1 MLETMHAEPRSSLE
15 NDFGFNDADFAW
27 VCAQALRWAGL
38 QLTPTKRSLVHNR
51 LVRRLRHLRLSSF
64 LAYRKVVEDDAVE
77 RQQFINA
84 LTTHVTSFFREAH
97 HFEVLAPLAARAT
110 GGLRVWSAACSSGE
124 EPYTIASVLSEHLPA
139 AAVAQSAIFATDI
152 DTDVIR
158 TGTAGIYPVEAVEAI
173 DERYRRHFER
183 GLGRNTGTA
192 RAKAHL
198 RQLITFRQ
206 LNLFEPWPNAM
217 ANLDVIFCRNA
228 LIYFDRDRQESL
240 VRRFVD
246 ALKVGGTLF
255 LGHSES
261 PPASELRI
269 RPSNRTAFTKV
280 SP

>member
-1 MLETMHAEPRSSLE
+1 MQPEPRSSLE

-27 VCAQALRWAGL
+27 VCAQAQRWAGL
-38 QLTPTKRSLVHNR
+38 QLTSAKRSLVHNR
-51 LVRRLRHLRLSSF
+51 LVRRLRALNLSSF
-64 LAYRKVVEDDAVE
+64 MAYRKVVEDDAVE
-77 RQQFINA
+77 RQAFINA

-97 HFEVLAPLAARAT
+97 HFDVLSQLAARAP
-110 GGLRVWSAACSSGE
+110 GGLTVWSAACSSGE
-124 EPYTIASVLSEHLPA
+124 EPYTIASVLAEHLPA
-139 AAVAQSAIFATDI
+139 NAMTSSSVLATDI

-158 TGTAGIYPVEAVEAI
+158 TGTRGVYPLDAIEAI

-183 GLGRNTGTA
+183 GLGKNSGSG
-192 RAKAHL
+192 RAKSHL

-206 LNLFEPWPNAM
+206 LNLFEPWPNTM
-217 ANLDVIFCRNA
+217 ANLDVVFCRNA
-228 LIYFDRDRQESL
+228 LIYFDRERQEGL

-261 PPASELRI
+261 PPANEMRL
-269 RPSNRTAFTKV
+269 RPSNRTTFTKV